1 MADFNDLNNLN
12 ATPDYTSSFDPADV
26 QANKVMG
33 VLAYLSWLVLIPL
46 FAARNS
52 PFARFHC
59 NQGIVLALA
68 EVLAGVILGIG
79 RRLPLIG
86 WVFRLVGG
94 LASIAWIVLAVIGI
108 LNALNGRAKEL
119 PLIGGI
125 NILG

>member
-1 MADFNDLNNLN
+1 MADFNDLNTLN
-12 ATPDYTSSFDPADV
+12 ATPDYTASLDPADV
-26 QANKVMG
+26 PAHKVMG

-86 WVFRLVGG
+86 WAFRLVGI
-94 LASIAWIVLAVIGI
+94 LASVAWIVLAVIGI

-125 NILG
+125 KILG

>member
-12 ATPDYTSSFDPADV
+12 ATPDYTTSFDPADV
-26 QANKVMG
+26 QSNKVMG

-68 EVLAGVILGIG
+68 EVLAGVILGIA
-79 RRLPLIG
+79 RHLPLIG

-94 LASIAWIVLAVIGI
+94 LASVAWIVLAVIGI

-125 NILG
+125 KILG

>member
-1 MADFNDLNNLN
+1 MDNFN
-12 ATPDYTSSFDPADV
+12 ATPDYTASFEPADV
-26 QANKVMG
+26 QSNRVMA

-46 FAARNS
+46 FAAKDS

-59 NQGIVLALA
+59 NQGIVLAIA
-68 EVLAGVILGIG
+68 EVICGFVVAIG

-86 WVFRLVGG
+86 WVFRIAGG
-94 LASIAWIVLAVIGI
+94 LASILWIVLAVIGI

-125 NILG
+125 SILK

>member
-12 ATPDYTSSFDPADV
+12 ETPDYTASFDPADV
-26 QANKVMG
+26 QSNKVMG

-68 EVLAGVILGIG
+68 EVVAGVILGIG

-86 WVFRLVGG
+86 WVFRLVGI
-94 LASIAWIVLAVIGI
+94 LASVAWIVLAVIGI

-119 PLIGGI
+119 PIIGGI
-125 NILG
+125 KILG